1 LNIGIIF
8 LAIFWG
14 RQPYIN
20 YIFETRGTDN
30 VWWIILLI
38 IVGSIILLAAILL
51 SIGDILFKNRAYT
64 IVNGLFRSI
73 ENAQNQIITEEDIVT
88 LPVPV
93 QKYLRIT
100 GVIGREKITT
110 VRLKQQGSFRQ
121 GENPW
126 MEFNAEQYYTPDP
139 PSFVWIADMKAF
151 PILHVKG
158 RDLYS
163 EGQGNMLIKIPPF
176 ITIADARGKEITQGT
191 LLRYLNEIM
200 WFPAAYVN
208 EYIQWKAID
217 DYRAEATMTYL
228 GTTVSAL
235 LYFDNDGRLMNF
247 EADRYYTEKG
257 MYSLQKWTTPIK
269 EYGSIKGMYLPIK
282 GEGVWKLPSGDF
294 PYIRLEITDI
304 EYNNPSLY

>member
-1 LNIGIIF
+1 
-8 LAIFWG
+8 
-14 RQPYIN
+14 
-20 YIFETRGTDN
+20 

-38 IVGSIILLAAILL
+38 IVGSIILLVGIMLF
-51 SIGDILFKNRAYT
+51 SGGILFKKRAYRE
-64 IVNGLFRSI
+64 VNDLIRNI
-73 ENAQNQIITEEDIVT
+73 EKARKQIITEEDIVR

-100 GVIGREKITT
+100 CVIGRKKITT

-126 MEFNAEQYYTPDP
+126 MEFNAEQYYTIDP

-158 RDLYS
+158 KDLYS

-176 ITIADARGKEITQGT
+176 ITIEDARGKEITQGT

-200 WFPAAYVN
+200 WFPAAYIN

-228 GTTVSAL
+228 GTIVSAL
-235 LYFDNDGRLMNF
+235 LYFDDDGRLMNF

-269 EYGSIKGMYLPIK
+269 EYGSIRGMYLPIK

-304 EYNNPSLY
+304 EYNVSKTY